1 MLFKEKC
8 KELKINWKK
17 ATKEQ
22 TEEIMRTIDH
32 KVMQRTMLRYQIMRI
47 RSKVSYHAFQARESI
62 VEKILK
68 QIVKTYS
75 YFYGEPESS
84 LGKKGAHGFV
94 KSLENM
100 SVVQNT
106 QMLTN
111 VDSFFNNN

>member
-1 MLFKEKC
+1 M
-8 KELKINWKK
+8 KK
-17 ATKEQ
+17 
-22 TEEIMRTIDH
+22 IDH

-47 RSKVSYHAFQARESI
+47 RSKISYYAFQARESI

-75 YFYGEPESS
+75 FFYGEPESA

-106 QMLTN
+106 QMINDQHTN
-111 VDSFFNNN
+111 AVDSFFNNN